1 MRVRDARQT
10 FLGLWIRQA
19 LAGEE
24 LLVFGDGA
32 QRRDFTYVDDA
43 VRALCLAAA
52 SPAAVGEVFNAG
64 GLGHTSLLE
73 TAGLLVR
80 LAGSGS
86 YRVAPFPADRL
97 AIDIGD
103 YYTDDAKL
111 RTRLD
116 WRPEVGL
123 EEGLAATIE
132 FYRRHGDAYWGES
145 A

>member
-24 LLVFGDGA
+24 MLVFGDGS

-43 VRALCLAAA
+43 VRAFCLAAA
-52 SPAAVGEVFNAG
+52 SPAAVGEAFNVG
-64 GLGHTSLLE
+64 GQGHASLLE
-73 TAGLLVR
+73 IADLVVR

-86 YRVAPFPADRL
+86 FRVVPFPEDRL

-103 YYTDDAKL
+103 YYADDRKL
-111 RTRLD
+111 RTRVD
-116 WRPEVGL
+116 WRPKVGL
-123 EEGLAATIE
+123 KEGLAETID
-132 FYRRHGDAYWGES
+132 FYRNYGEAYWGER